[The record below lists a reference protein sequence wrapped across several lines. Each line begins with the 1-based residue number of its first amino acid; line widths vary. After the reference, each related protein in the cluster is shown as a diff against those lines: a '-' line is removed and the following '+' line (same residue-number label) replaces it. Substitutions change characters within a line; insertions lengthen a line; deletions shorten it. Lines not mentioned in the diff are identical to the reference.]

1 MRKTII
7 KTKKAASPK
16 KAKTVAKKK
25 NLKTGKNKKPKTS
38 KLLIYPEWTVPVHL
52 NEKDHKNLKRFYEL
66 FIQGKFDVALSFAS
80 SLDTIVRE
88 EIPSDI
94 WVKTGGKLTKKGKEE
109 LKNDT
114 EKSETAPF
122 KPVCPK
128 DDTIAGNEEK
138 TQQEATQ
145 RHVSANT
152 DAKRHLYVLKNGKL
166 QTVNGEYSNNG
177 KEMNEAK
184 FHTKSDLIEFILGN
198 CKTLFGENIV
208 LVDDTKSTNEYFP
221 NVFLFDFNEQE
232 KPRMYIIEINF
243 SDDSLGLLYARVT
256 HFIASLK
263 NRNYQNDFLAEL
275 LKLIDADKQKKNEL
289 QARLREEQ
297 DISKLLSEML
307 ANKPAILLVRD
318 NENVVLNLMQAVYIE
333 TWGKM
338 VRQIMIKKYYCGND
352 KIFSAK
358 PDFADIWKNEK
369 SRKTEIVKSTEEDHL
384 KACSEIARNIYNE
397 IKTALLKADN
407 SIEFNAKKIYIS
419 VRKNKNLAFFHLRK
433 KISLV
438 VMCPEEDVRKQIK
451 YHEIKSLPAS
461 VQKFW
466 NGASCTIVIEN
477 SANIAEVINLLKKMI
492 AKS

>member
-1 MRKTII
+1 MYRRGNFNGTFDDLICDALLERRDAEI
-7 KTKKAASPK
+7 VLSPGFRWGTTVLPGAAI
-16 KAKTVAKKK
+16 TVEDIHNATAITYPQVYRLPMTGGR
-25 NLKTGKNKKPKTS
+25 LKDI
-38 KLLIYPEWTVPVHL
+38 LE
-52 NEKDHKNLKRFYEL
+52 
-66 FIQGKFDVALSFAS
+66 DVADNLFNP
-80 SLDTIVRE
+80 DPYYQQGGDMVR
-88 EIPSDI
+88 
-94 WVKTGGKLTKKGKEE
+94 VGGL
-109 LKNDT
+109 
-114 EKSETAPF
+114 
-122 KPVCPK
+122 
-128 DDTIAGNEEK
+128 
-138 TQQEATQ
+138 
-145 RHVSANT
+145 
-152 DAKRHLYVLKNGKL
+152 
-166 QTVNGEYSNNG
+166 EYSIEPSAKMGGRISDMRLNG
-177 KEMNEAK
+177 
-184 FHTKSDLIEFILGN
+184 
-198 CKTLFGENIV
+198 
-208 LVDDTKSTNEYFP
+208 
-221 NVFLFDFNEQE
+221 
-232 KPRMYIIEINF
+232 
-243 SDDSLGLLYARVT
+243 
-256 HFIASLK
+256 
-263 NRNYQNDFLAEL
+263 
-275 LKLIDADKQKKNEL
+275 KLIDADKQKKNEL